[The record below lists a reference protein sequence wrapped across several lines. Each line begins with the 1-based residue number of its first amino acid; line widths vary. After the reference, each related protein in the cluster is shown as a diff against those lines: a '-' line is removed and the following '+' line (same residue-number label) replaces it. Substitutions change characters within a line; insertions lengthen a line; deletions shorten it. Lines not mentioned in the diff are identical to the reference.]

1 MPSWLNKALVLGLS
15 PAPEM
20 DAWWA
25 WPVRGPT
32 GRALVRWDGFVHGRY
47 GGAWADLMRA
57 AMDWARGRCW
67 VRLCVE
73 DEEKGAWLKELG
85 FVDGGRDESFVMGD
99 RTVEAVRLVAS
110 V

>member
-1 MPSWLNKALVLGLS
+1 
-15 PAPEM
+15 
-20 DAWWA
+20 
-25 WPVRGPT
+25 
-32 GRALVRWDGFVHGRY
+32 
-47 GGAWADLMRA
+47 MRA
-57 AMDWARGRCW
+57 AMDWAEGREAHCW

-85 FVDGGRDESFVMGD
+85 FVDGGPGEPFVMGD